1 MNKQKARVPKKAN
14 KTGTHPLAVKNPFLE
29 HPNSEAYRIW
39 ELLHNGDLTS
49 DKLTLMDS
57 NGIMDVTMFYKAFAI
72 VANPI
77 HPDNNWRSVV
87 EKMAVGKD
95 VYYRLATEIR
105 IPVMEYWKSHGHP
118 PACGWEIFDPN
129 TSSARKASVPEYLEE
144 APPAKPERK
153 APAKKAKP
161 TADIVSSTSIP
172 AESSYKGTPVD
183 NLPRHPKNP
192 FRPGSGYGLLVDI
205 LASERLGIYK
215 QALVS
220 MYRIIT
226 NKTEARVGYDLAVI
240 ASAHRGKPRHKSC
253 REGFFI
259 LKQGDIYSI
268 EFE

>member
-1 MNKQKARVPKKAN
+1 MVKKNARQL
-14 KTGTHPLAVKNPFLE
+14 KTGDNAGVYRFPDNPYDSDRESELAWTRKHIKEGKL
-29 HPNSEAYRIW
+29 ARK
-39 ELLHNGDLTS
+39 
-49 DKLTLMDS
+49 KLTLMDN
-57 NGIMDVTMFYKAFAI
+57 NGSIDVTMFYKAFAI

-95 VYYRLATEIR
+95 VYYRLATEIP

-144 APPAKPERK
+144 ALPAKPERK

-161 TADIVSSTSIP
+161 VEEKIPAKSIP
-172 AESSYKGTPVD
+172 TVSSYKGTPMD

-205 LASERLGIYK
+205 IAWAEVGIYK
-215 QALVS
+215 GALIS
-220 MYRIIT
+220 MYRHFT
-226 NKTEARVGYDLAVI
+226 GKPEARAGFDLTVI
-240 ASAHRGKPRHKSC
+240 ASAQRGKPRHESC